1 MAMALTTTGPQLP
14 AGAALRSLLLI
25 ECGSVWTQ
33 ATLFGM
39 VEGHCRLLA
48 RASAPTTSTE
58 IGVGIRAA
66 LRQIEFITGRTLLA
80 QGNALSPETETGDG
94 VDGICLIVSA
104 GGPLHLLLVGPGL
117 EAWGA
122 SVRRALATIAV
133 APMLPPG
140 VAAADYPL
148 LQADMQDVP
157 AQQPPQA
164 VLVLGPAPGMVAQ
177 PQVRAALEDAAAQA
191 LQLTT
196 PTHGLA
202 RQVATIILGTA
213 ETQAALQRHFAGR
226 DAIALEPPAPGHPGN
241 LPAVL
246 NQIYEQVVL
255 LRIPGFMR
263 VRGWGSTAPISNVTA
278 LGRFVRFLAQR
289 YAMNVLAVNVG
300 ATGTVAIGASAH
312 GNLFTTQAPNVGVRQ
327 GAGAVWRRAGYTNIA
342 RWLEEAPTD
351 DALREA
357 VLARM
362 AQPRQLPLTRPELAL
377 DHALAREALR
387 LVMEQGATPGG
398 VGDLPHVDVLLGTG
412 GVLANAPTLGHA
424 ALLLLDA
431 VQPRGV
437 TALVVDG
444 AQLASALGAASLLD
458 PMASADAVDMDA
470 LVVQLGTCVSVVG
483 APPPG
488 EPAVRVVLDYGD
500 GRQHVAEVLPGTIER
515 LPLAQG
521 QRARLSLFPAPGV
534 DVGLG
539 PGERA
544 HAGNPVEGGLLGLI
558 VDARGRPLTLPDQPQ
573 QRQARLRQWA
583 AALGL

>member
-1 MAMALTTTGPQLP
+1 MSMALTTTGSQLP

-33 ATLFGM
+33 ATLLGM

-48 RASAPTTSTE
+48 HTSAPTTTAE
-58 IGVGIRAA
+58 IGTGIRAA
-66 LRQIEFITGRTLLA
+66 SRQIERVTGRTLLA
-80 QGNALSPETETGDG
+80 RGNALSPETETGDG
-94 VDGICLIVSA
+94 VDGISLIVSA

-117 EAWGA
+117 EVWGT
-122 SVRRALATIAV
+122 SVRRALATAAV
-133 APMLPPG
+133 APLLPPG

-148 LQADMQDVP
+148 LQADMADVP
-157 AQQPPQA
+157 AHQPPQA
-164 VLVLGPAPGMVAQ
+164 VLVLGPGPGTLAQ
-177 PQVRAALEDAAAQA
+177 PQMRAALEDAAAQA

-196 PTHGLA
+196 PTRTLA
-202 RQVATIILGTA
+202 RQVVTLIMGTP
-213 ETQAALQRHFAGR
+213 ETQAALQRQFAGR
-226 DAIALEPPAPGHPGN
+226 DAIAIEPPAPGHPGN
-241 LPAVL
+241 LPTVL

-255 LRIPGFMR
+255 LRIPGFAR
-263 VRGWGSTAPISNVTA
+263 VRGWGSTAPISSVTA

-300 ATGTVAIGASAH
+300 ATSTVAIGASVH
-312 GNLFTTQAPNVGVRQ
+312 GNLFTTQAPYLGVRQ
-327 GAGAVWRRAGYTNIA
+327 GSGAIWRRAGYANIA
-342 RWLEEAPTD
+342 RWLEEALGEDT
-351 DALREA
+351 LREG

-362 AQPRQLPLTRPELAL
+362 TQPRQLPLTRPELAL

-470 LVVQLGTCVSVVG
+470 LVLQLGTCVSVVG

-488 EPAVRVVLDYGD
+488 EVAVRVVLEYGD
-500 GRQHVAEVLPGTIER
+500 GHQHVAEVLPGTIEC

-521 QRARLSLFPAPGV
+521 QRARLLLFPAPGV

-558 VDARGRPLTLPDQPQ
+558 VDARGRPLTLPENPQ
-573 QRQARLRQWA
+573 QRQARLRQWM
-583 AALGL
+583 AALGI

>member
-1 MAMALTTTGPQLP
+1 MSMALTTTGPQLP

-33 ATLFGM
+33 ATLLGM
-39 VEGHCRLLA
+39 VEGHCRMLA
-48 RASAPTTSTE
+48 HVSTPTTATE
-58 IGVGIRAA
+58 IGNGMRAA
-66 LRQIEFITGRTLLA
+66 LRQIERVTGRTLLA

-94 VDGICLIVSA
+94 VDGISLIVSV

-122 SVRRALATIAV
+122 SVRRALATASV
-133 APMLPPG
+133 APLLPPD
-140 VAAADYPL
+140 VVAADYPL
-148 LQADMQDVP
+148 LQTDVP
-157 AQQPPQA
+157 AAQPPQA
-164 VLVLGPAPGMVAQ
+164 VLVLGPGPGMLTQ
-177 PQVRAALEDAAAQA
+177 PQMRAALDDAAAQA
-191 LQLTT
+191 IRLTT
-196 PTHGLA
+196 TTRTLA
-202 RQVATIILGTA
+202 RQVATIIMGTP
-213 ETQAALQRHFAGR
+213 ETQAALQRQFAGR
-226 DAIALEPPAPGHPGN
+226 DAITIEPPAPGHPGN
-241 LPAVL
+241 LPMVL

-263 VRGWGSTAPISNVTA
+263 VRGWGSTAPVSSVTA

-300 ATGTVAIGASAH
+300 ATSTVAIGASAH
-312 GNLFTTQAPNVGVRQ
+312 GNLFTTQAPYLGVRQ
-327 GAGAVWRRAGYTNIA
+327 GAGAVWRRAGHANIT
-342 RWLEEAPTD
+342 RWLEDAPAE
-351 DALREA
+351 DAVREA

-362 AQPRQLPLTRPELAL
+362 TEPRQLPLTRRELAL
-377 DHALAREALR
+377 DHALTREAVR

-412 GVLANAPTLGHA
+412 GVLANAPSLGHA

-437 TALVVDG
+437 TALVLDG

-470 LVVQLGTCVSVVG
+470 LVLQLGTCVSVVG
-483 APPPG
+483 SPPPG

-500 GRQHVAEVLPGTIER
+500 GHQHVADVLPGTIER

-521 QRARLSLFPAPGV
+521 QRARLLLFPAAGV

-573 QRQARLRQWA
+573 PRQARLRQWA
-583 AALGL
+583 AALGI